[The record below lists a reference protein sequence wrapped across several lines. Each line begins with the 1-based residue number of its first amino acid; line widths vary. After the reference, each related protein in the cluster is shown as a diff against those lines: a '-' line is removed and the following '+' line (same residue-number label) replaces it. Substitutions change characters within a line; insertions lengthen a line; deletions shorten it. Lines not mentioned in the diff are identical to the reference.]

1 MAVRSN
7 CGSRF
12 GPNQWRAR
20 STAPASVARCN
31 SWAGPSVGTAPQQ
44 RQGQAG
50 CRACVAPQV
59 PQAKSGSTSTR
70 QAGQGIEATVEPSQ
84 RSSHGI
90 TPWRRRPRRPR
101 WTALPHMG
109 LRLRCRRPVGI
120 TREVPQLRAQCAD
133 QDPRR
138 CDRSGHARCR
148 PWPSPTSGPRGSMGG
163 GSAEAARWRG
173 RKATCGA
180 SSDEEANPQVMLR
193 VQLGTI
199 GTSLAQ
205 TGSPISQTG
214 NQSMLD
220 WFAHLTDRKPV
231 HARLVPVFPF
241 MESSCHF
248 IIIIL
253 PRLSAYPFM
262 ESSCRFNPQAA
273 LRVHINKAM
282 EPPIRLAR
290 TSYHN

>member
-1 MAVRSN
+1 
-7 CGSRF
+7 
-12 GPNQWRAR
+12 
-20 STAPASVARCN
+20 
-31 SWAGPSVGTAPQQ
+31 
-44 RQGQAG
+44 
-50 CRACVAPQV
+50 
-59 PQAKSGSTSTR
+59 
-70 QAGQGIEATVEPSQ
+70 
-84 RSSHGI
+84 
-90 TPWRRRPRRPR
+90 
-101 WTALPHMG
+101 
-109 LRLRCRRPVGI
+109 
-120 TREVPQLRAQCAD
+120 
-133 QDPRR
+133 
-138 CDRSGHARCR
+138 
-148 PWPSPTSGPRGSMGG
+148 
-163 GSAEAARWRG
+163 
-173 RKATCGA
+173 
-180 SSDEEANPQVMLR
+180 MLR

-290 TSYHN
+290 TSYHNYLIMDLSIYICIQVYYHFSLASSPAGVCHSCACGWRLARILLTIII

>member
-1 MAVRSN
+1 MS
-7 CGSRF
+7 
-12 GPNQWRAR
+12 
-20 STAPASVARCN
+20 
-31 SWAGPSVGTAPQQ
+31 
-44 RQGQAG
+44 
-50 CRACVAPQV
+50 
-59 PQAKSGSTSTR
+59 K
-70 QAGQGIEATVEPSQ
+70 
-84 RSSHGI
+84 
-90 TPWRRRPRRPR
+90 
-101 WTALPHMG
+101 
-109 LRLRCRRPVGI
+109 RLFAI
-120 TREVPQLRAQCAD
+120 NEN
-133 QDPRR
+133 
-138 CDRSGHARCR
+138 
-148 PWPSPTSGPRGSMGG
+148 
-163 GSAEAARWRG
+163 
-173 RKATCGA
+173 
-180 SSDEEANPQVMLR
+180 NPQVMLR

>member
-1 MAVRSN
+1 MY
-7 CGSRF
+7 CF
-12 GPNQWRAR
+12 
-20 STAPASVARCN
+20 
-31 SWAGPSVGTAPQQ
+31 
-44 RQGQAG
+44 
-50 CRACVAPQV
+50 QV
-59 PQAKSGSTSTR
+59 SPYAIILG
-70 QAGQGIEATVEPSQ
+70 
-84 RSSHGI
+84 
-90 TPWRRRPRRPR
+90 
-101 WTALPHMG
+101 
-109 LRLRCRRPVGI
+109 
-120 TREVPQLRAQCAD
+120 
-133 QDPRR
+133 
-138 CDRSGHARCR
+138 
-148 PWPSPTSGPRGSMGG
+148 SPTVSYIYMFVYID
-163 GSAEAARWRG
+163 SAVMERC
-173 RKATCGA
+173 TC
-180 SSDEEANPQVMLR
+180 NPQVMLR